1 MRYRSLDALRGIAAL
16 GVVIYH
22 CYMTLTPQGQHQFEA
37 FVSGTPLAV
46 LLIGRPFV
54 ILFFVL
60 SGFALASAL
69 LSETGFYVRGYI
81 IKRILRIYLPYVAA
95 VALSVLI
102 YLLVQPRTIYVLS
115 GWFNSTWGPGIP
127 AHVVLG
133 HLLMTGVPAA
143 STLDNVNWSLV
154 FELRISL
161 IFPIIVLSILRLGA
175 IQTGVIAILVSG
187 VADVILKLSNV
198 SLIPFYAGTPFLA
211 IITTAHFVVLFAL
224 GAILASWIRQRRS
237 DPGPGW
243 PVQFALLL
251 LGFYSLV
258 RGGQTLDTVG
268 ITAVTGAGLL
278 FAAAWCRPL
287 MHLLER
293 EVPGYLQGLRTWR
306 YLRLFWWIAQAA
318 ILAVGYKLLAP
329 GEHMISDA
337 LSGIGA
343 AIIIFVAV
351 SSPWLGR
358 LLELRLPLFLGR
370 ISYSLYLVHLPIL
383 IGFTHLLF
391 GRLNQ
396 VWVEATALL
405 VIFPVATLMNRFVEI
420 PSQRLGRILAREN
433 TPSRVRGQDGVGQEK
448 PQIVP
453 HIP

>member
-1 MRYRSLDALRGIAAL
+1 MRGIAAL

-37 FVSGTPLAV
+37 FTSGTPLAI
-46 LLIGRPFV
+46 LLLGRPFV

-69 LSETGFYVRGYI
+69 LSETGFYVRGYL

-95 VALSVLI
+95 VGLSVLI
-102 YLLVQPRTIYVLS
+102 YLLVQPRTIYVMS
-115 GWFNSTWGPGIP
+115 GWFNSTWGLGIP
-127 AHVVLG
+127 AHVVLS
-133 HLLMTGVPAA
+133 HLLMTGVPAG

-175 IQTGVIAILVSG
+175 IETGVIAILVSG

-211 IITTAHFVVLFAL
+211 IVTTAHFLVLFAL
-224 GAILASWIRQRRS
+224 GAILATWMQRRRS
-237 DPGPGW
+237 EPAPSW
-243 PVQFALLL
+243 PVQFTLLL
-251 LGFYSLV
+251 LGFYCLV

-268 ITAVTGAGLL
+268 ITAVTGAILL

-287 MHLLER
+287 MRLLEC
-293 EVPGYLQGLRTWR
+293 ELPVYLQGLPIWR
-306 YLRLFWWIAQAA
+306 YLRLFWWIAQAGL
-318 ILAVGYKLLAP
+318 LAVGYRLLAP

-343 AIIIFVAV
+343 AMIIFVALC
-351 SSPWLGR
+351 SPWLAR

-396 VWVEATALL
+396 VWVEAIAML

-420 PSQRLGRILAREN
+420 PSQRLGRILARRN
-433 TPSRVRGQDGVGQEK
+433 RPSSIDGHGWVGPKK
-448 PQIVP
+448 PEIVP